1 VAELKQKIAS
11 LMANNLQKVTD
22 LKAVHA
28 IELAALA
35 EKVNASEIEKT
46 KLHAEISS

>member
-1 VAELKQKIAS
+1 
-11 LMANNLQKVTD
+11 MANNLQRVTD

-28 IELAALA
+28 IELTALA

-46 KLHAEISS
+46 VLEGVISS